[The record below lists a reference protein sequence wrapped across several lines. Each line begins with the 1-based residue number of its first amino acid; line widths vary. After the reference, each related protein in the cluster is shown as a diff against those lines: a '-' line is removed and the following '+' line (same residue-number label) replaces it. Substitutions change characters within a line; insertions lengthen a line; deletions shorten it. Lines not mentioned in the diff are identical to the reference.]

1 MAGCALFSILLRNS
15 RVKLDPG
22 TVIMLYFPVSK
33 PVFRTLGRV
42 AWCRKMAFQYCI
54 GVEFIDVD

>member
-1 MAGCALFSILLRNS
+1 
-15 RVKLDPG
+15 VKLDPG

-54 GVEFIDVD
+54 GVELIDVD